1 MFPATPTTGAIFY
14 VDAKAVAGGDGS
26 KAKPFHTLE
35 AAVIAATASGPKTIL
50 LAAGKYYTVGV
61 TLTTAHSNLTIQ
73 NVAGAEVIIS
83 GAIPVVNTLSKWSI
97 VNKQTN
103 TWKLDTKGQSLPEE
117 FGMRMGTR
125 RAIRAKFPNGDPETA
140 AAFCNIPLGSI
151 ASPGEQHAITTR
163 ERGPV

>member
-1 MFPATPTTGAIFY
+1 M
-14 VDAKAVAGGDGS
+14 
-26 KAKPFHTLE
+26 
-35 AAVIAATASGPKTIL
+35 IAATASGPKTIL